1 MSSQGDFTHL
11 IDELNDTYLSL
22 KRQKSKTIK
31 FKNKKKM
38 ENNEMKCFY
47 RELDRRKKYLITK
60 LNNEIATLEWQ
71 WFQKEITDKE
81 YVVAYDDI
89 KRRIRELEG

>member
-1 MSSQGDFTHL
+1 
-11 IDELNDTYLSL
+11 
-22 KRQKSKTIK
+22 
-31 FKNKKKM
+31 M

-47 RELDRRKKYLITK
+47 EGLDRRKKYLITK

-81 YVVAYDDI
+81 YFVQFDDI
-89 KRRIRELEG
+89 KRRIRELRG

>member
-1 MSSQGDFTHL
+1 MGGS
-11 IDELNDTYLSL
+11 I
-22 KRQKSKTIK
+22 
-31 FKNKKKM
+31 
-38 ENNEMKCFY
+38 MKCLY

-81 YVVAYDDI
+81 YDVQYKNLE
-89 KRRIRELEG
+89 KRIEELKG